1 MMSAERL
8 RTSPRPHRVVTQ
20 TAGVV
25 FPTHRTLGRRGGI
38 QTARQKQEI
47 ESNEFKEGNVR
58 ETRKGK
64 R

>member
-1 MMSAERL
+1 MFTERL
-8 RTSPRPHRVVTQ
+8 RPSPRPHRVITQ

-25 FPTHRTLGRRGGI
+25 FPTHRTLGRRGGT

-47 ESNEFKEGNVR
+47 EQNEFKKGNVR